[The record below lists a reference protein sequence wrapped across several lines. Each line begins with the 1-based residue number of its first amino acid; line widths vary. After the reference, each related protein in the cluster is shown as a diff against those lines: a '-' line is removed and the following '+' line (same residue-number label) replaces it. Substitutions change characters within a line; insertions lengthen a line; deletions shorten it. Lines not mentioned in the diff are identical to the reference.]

1 MAMFKIYVGN
11 ISFET
16 TEDDLRALF
25 EPHGEID
32 DVIIA
37 KDKESEKP
45 LGYGFI
51 LMPEEE
57 DGRRAVDAVNMSE
70 LGGRRLVVKVSHGK
84 KKKKTELAA
93 NNSERPRRRGG
104 ARRARAR
111 GYGQASKWDQQ
122 YVPRSQ
128 RRRESLMGDGNDSD
142 RRGGGGGG
150 GRSSGGNRGYGNR
163 GGGGGGYN
171 SDRRSGGGGGG
182 GGYSRGSQPPR
193 EKPEPKP
200 DYDDDSFGNR

>member
-16 TEDDLRALF
+16 TEDDLRSLF

-45 LGYGFI
+45 LGYGFV
-51 LMPEEE
+51 LMPDEE

-84 KKKKTELAA
+84 KKKKTQLADT
-93 NNSERPRRRGG
+93 NGDRSRRRGG
-104 ARRARAR
+104 PRRARAR

-128 RRRESLMGDGNDSD
+128 RRRESLMGDGGDQSD
-142 RRGGGGGG
+142 NRRGGGGGGG

-163 GGGGGGYN
+163 GGGGGYN
-171 SDRRSGGGGGG
+171 TDRRGGG
-182 GGYSRGSQPPR
+182 GGYSRGNQAPR